1 MWCKNANIN
10 SVVSCCASP
19 PQKRLQVH
27 EDNCFLEDLLESQQ
41 FEVVCRIYD
50 KTSTNVFQVG
60 PPSTASCILLQILS
74 GSNITATCSTD
85 IRAQHPDTANS
96 QETDL
101 KTRAYQE
108 MPLPWMIEYRVRL
121 TVDHQEKHCFL
132 ARSTVPVVVVNV
144 L

>member
-1 MWCKNANIN
+1 MWCKNANITR
-10 SVVSCCASP
+10 SFLAAQVP
-19 PQKRLQVH
+19 RKRQVH

-41 FEVVCRIYD
+41 FVVVCRIYN

-108 MPLPWMIEYRVRL
+108 MPLPWTIEYRVRS

>member
-1 MWCKNANIN
+1 MWCKNANITR
-10 SVVSCCASP
+10 SFLAAQVP
-19 PQKRLQVH
+19 RKRQVH

-60 PPSTASCILLQILS
+60 PLPTASCILLQILS

-108 MPLPWMIEYRVRL
+108 MPLPWTIEYRVRS

>member
-1 MWCKNANIN
+1 MWCKNANITR
-10 SVVSCCASP
+10 SFLAAQVP
-19 PQKRLQVH
+19 RKRQVH

-41 FEVVCRIYD
+41 FVVVCRIYN

-101 KTRAYQE
+101 KTHAYQE
-108 MPLPWMIEYRVRL
+108 MPLPWMIGYKVRL
-121 TVDHQEKHCFL
+121 TVDHQEKHWF
-132 ARSTVPVVVVNV
+132 
-144 L
+144 

>member
-1 MWCKNANIN
+1 MWCKNANITR
-10 SVVSCCASP
+10 SFLAAQVP
-19 PQKRLQVH
+19 RKRQVH

-101 KTRAYQE
+101 KTHAYQE
-108 MPLPWMIEYRVRL
+108 MPLPWMIGYKVRL
-121 TVDHQEKHCFL
+121 TVDHQEKHWF
-132 ARSTVPVVVVNV
+132 
-144 L
+144 